1 VALQEGVLQQRRDGS
16 GHPFSERKAGM
27 LTFRGRNPRVTQSHF
42 VNRSGPDLNATW
54 HRLRLLRDRHFRN
67 AILARRLNLVAV
79 DGLP

>member
-1 VALQEGVLQQRRDGS
+1 
-16 GHPFSERKAGM
+16 M